1 MYATNTSDLLPSSI
15 WVKTIKYT
23 DKKLNNLDY
32 EMKFISTEGYCEK

>member
-1 MYATNTSDLLPSSI
+1 MYTTNNSDLLPSSI

-32 EMKFISTEGYCEK
+32 EMQFVSTEGYCET